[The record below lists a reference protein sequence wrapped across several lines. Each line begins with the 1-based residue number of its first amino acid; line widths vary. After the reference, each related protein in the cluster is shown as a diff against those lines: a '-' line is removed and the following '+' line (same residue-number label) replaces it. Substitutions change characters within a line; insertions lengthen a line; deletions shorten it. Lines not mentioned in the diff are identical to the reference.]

1 MCTTAIIII
10 IIIIIV
16 TGALGAIKKGLEK
29 YVDKIPGINE
39 FKKFTLLATA
49 HILRTVLSIK

>member
-1 MCTTAIIII
+1 MEIITTIIIIMIIII

-39 FKKFTLLATA
+39 F
-49 HILRTVLSIK
+49 